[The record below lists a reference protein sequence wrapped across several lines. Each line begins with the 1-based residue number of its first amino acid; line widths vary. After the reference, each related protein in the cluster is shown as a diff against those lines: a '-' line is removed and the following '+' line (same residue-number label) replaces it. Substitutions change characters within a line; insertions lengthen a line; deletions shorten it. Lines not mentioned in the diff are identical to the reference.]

1 MANYFE
7 IKNLK
12 CSYEC
17 KATQPKV
24 VLQADEL
31 NIPKGEVVFIVGKS
45 GCGKSTILETL
56 GLMNNTILSADI
68 FRIFPEEGKEI
79 DVTKVWRQKNSVLSD
94 IRKKYFSFIFQQTN
108 LMQNFSIRENAIIPQ
123 LIKGG
128 DKGYNDTLSQVG
140 LEQILNENKQNVGEL
155 SGGQQQRLAFVR
167 AFMPNFNIIFGDEP
181 TGNLD
186 PENADN
192 LMKIVAAEIHKS
204 AGKTAIIVS
213 HSPELS
219 VKYAD
224 RIIIIHKE
232 EGVVK
237 NENNVIARASAR
249 SNPLEQNNLDCFTSL
264 AMTEN
269 SFGKIDSDG
278 IYEKRNGKWFHKET
292 EISSEKLLTLIQ

>member
-1 MANYFE
+1 MENYFE

-17 KATQPKV
+17 KATNPKV

-31 NIPKGEVVFIVGKS
+31 TIPKGEMVFIVGQS

-56 GLMNNTILSADI
+56 GLMNNTIQSAGK
-68 FRIFPEEGKEI
+68 FTIFPEEGKEI
-79 DVTKVWRQKNSVLSD
+79 EVTDVWQRKNNILSD

-108 LMQNFSIRENAIIPQ
+108 LMHNFSIWENAVIPQ

-128 DKGYNDTLSQVG
+128 DKKYDDTLKQVG
-140 LEQILNENKQNVGEL
+140 LQQIIDEKKENVGEL

-186 PENADN
+186 PVNADN
-192 LMKIVAAEIHKS
+192 LMKIVADEIHK
-204 AGKTAIIVS
+204 GTDKTAIIVS

-224 RIIIIHKE
+224 RIIKIHKE
-232 EGVVK
+232 ELQQG
-237 NENNVIARASAR
+237 
-249 SNPLEQNNLDCFTSL
+249 DT
-264 AMTEN
+264 
-269 SFGKIDSDG
+269 FGKIDRDS
-278 IYEKRNGKWFHKET
+278 IYEKRNKDWYHNET
-292 EISSEKLLTLIQ
+292 FVSDNDLKTMIQ

>member
-1 MANYFE
+1 MNNYFE

-17 KATQPKV
+17 KATSPKV

-31 NIPKGEVVFIVGKS
+31 SIPKGEVVFIVGQS

-56 GLMNNTILSADI
+56 GLMNNTILSAGK
-68 FRIFPEEGKEI
+68 FTIFPEEGNEI
-79 DVTKVWRQKNSVLSD
+79 DVTEVWKQKNSVLSD

-108 LMQNFSIRENAIIPQ
+108 LMHNFSVWENAVIPQ

-128 DKGYNDTLSQVG
+128 DKKYEDTLKQVG
-140 LEQILNENKQNVGEL
+140 LQQILDENKQDVGEL

-186 PENADN
+186 PVNADN
-192 LMKIVAAEIHKS
+192 LMKIVAGEIHNS
-204 AGKTAIIVS
+204 TDKTAIIVS

-224 RIIIIHKE
+224 RIIKIHKE
-232 EGVVK
+232 ETQHGDTYG
-237 NENNVIARASAR
+237 R
-249 SNPLEQNNLDCFTSL
+249 
-264 AMTEN
+264 
-269 SFGKIDSDG
+269 IDHDS
-278 IYEKRNGKWFHKET
+278 IYEKQNGKWRHNET
-292 EISSEKLLTLIQ
+292 SISDNDLKAMIQ

>member
-1 MANYFE
+1 MSNYFE
-7 IKNLK
+7 IENLK

-17 KATQPKV
+17 KATRPKV

-31 NIPKGEVVFIVGKS
+31 SIPKGELVFIVGKS

-56 GLMNNTILSADI
+56 GLMNHTVLSAEK
-68 FRIFPEEGKEI
+68 FRIFPEEGVEI
-79 DVTKVWRQKNSVLSD
+79 DVTKVWRQKNAVLSN
-94 IRKKYFSFIFQQTN
+94 IRKNYFSFIFQQTN
-108 LMQNFSIRENAIIPQ
+108 LMQNFTIWENAAIPQ

-128 DKGYNDTLSQVG
+128 DKTYEDTIKRVG
-140 LEQILNENKQNVGEL
+140 LQQFLDNNEHNVSEL

-192 LMKIVAAEIHKS
+192 LMKIVADEIHKS

-219 VKYAD
+219 GKYAD
-224 RIIIIHKE
+224 RIIKIHKKE
-232 EGVVK
+232 
-237 NENNVIARASAR
+237 S
-249 SNPLEQNNLDCFTSL
+249 QNGDT
-264 AMTEN
+264 
-269 SFGKIDSDG
+269 FGKIDRDS
-278 IYEKRNGKWFHKET
+278 IYEKRDGKWFHHGT
-292 EISSEKLLTLIQ
+292 EISNDELYNCIIQ